1 MADDAL
7 VVGGDARREEGLRQ
21 AGVDRADEFEDLL
34 SEGGLTVEELVGL
47 EGLASV
53 LSAGPLRERAED
65 LSDDQRAGVRAL
77 VDELRGDRSVVD
89 LSAHMLAVCRA

>member
-1 MADDAL
+1 VQADAHVTETSADPDAH
-7 VVGGDARREEGLRQ
+7 VTETS
-21 AGVDRADEFEDLL
+21 AD
-34 SEGGLTVEELVGL
+34 
-47 EGLASV
+47 
-53 LSAGPLRERAED
+53 PED